1 VYQRDHSGAAQ
12 QVRDH
17 TERRAELDVS
27 RNAEPVE
34 LRFGR
39 RFRAFAGGG
48 QVGKR
53 AELLQ
58 GQLLAAGLVVRVDRA
73 EQAVGEQERIPE
85 ALAVGERLTGR
96 DDDVY
101 LIAPEP
107 FGVITGRG
115 RNPHADAGRL
125 DGQPRPQRFEQND

>member
-17 TERRAELDVS
+17 AERRTELDVS

-34 LRFGR
+34 LRFGG

-58 GQLLAAGLVVRVDRA
+58 GQLLADARTSRRA
-73 EQAVGEQERIPE
+73 
-85 ALAVGERLTGR
+85 T
-96 DDDVY
+96 
-101 LIAPEP
+101 
-107 FGVITGRG
+107 
-115 RNPHADAGRL
+115 
-125 DGQPRPQRFEQND
+125 